1 MRSSLRNEKLRN
13 CRSVW
18 NMLNGTRL
26 LKVCD
31 ERAPEAVLSSQHSVY
46 VASRFTK
53 YTRAPFV
60 KYCEG
65 ERKERGNSE
74 VLEGHAP

>member
-1 MRSSLRNEKLRN
+1 
-13 CRSVW
+13 
-18 NMLNGTRL
+18 MLNGTRL

-31 ERAPEAVLSSQHSVY
+31 EQALEAFHLFQRNFY